1 MNTTT
6 DHNSIASD
14 PSKSKGRLVKEV
26 YSLTRSEFQR
36 DRDRILHSAAFR
48 RLKHKTQ
55 VFVSHEGDH
64 YRTRLTHS
72 LEVSQIARSICR
84 VFSLNEDLAETL
96 SISHDIG
103 HPPFGHA
110 GEQALSEAMINYG
123 GFDHNEQAIR
133 VVHLL
138 EKKYFDF
145 DGLNLTWETLEGLA
159 KHNGP
164 IIKNVPQTIVNLN
177 DKFNLK
183 LNEFSSIEAQIASI
197 ADDIAYNNH
206 DLDDGLRAGFFT
218 YEDLKELPILSKIL
232 DEFPNNYRTRDTQRI
247 NNEITRKSTAL
258 MIEDVINTIKLNIKK
273 FDLSNDKEVRMLDG
287 KIASFSDK
295 FSRDVDSIKS
305 FLNSKMYNHDKV
317 IKMTNDASQIITFLF
332 RKFMD
337 DENLM
342 HKDFK
347 IRLEN
352 ENKARVVCDYIA
364 GMTPLRKITTT
375 KDFADAVLFFASPWA
390 RAITGQ
396 NLIVDGGLVLN

>member
-14 PSKSKGRLVKEV
+14 PSKSKGRLVKEI

-164 IIKNVPQTIVNLN
+164 IKKNVPQTISNLN
-177 DKFNLK
+177 DKFDLK

-218 YEDLKELPILSKIL
+218 YEDLRELPILSKIF
-232 DEFPNNYRTRDTQRI
+232 DEFPSNYRTRDTQRI

-273 FDLSNDKEVRMLDG
+273 FDLSSDKEVRMADG

-295 FSRDVDSIKS
+295 FSRDVDTIKI

-317 IKMTNDASQIITFLF
+317 IKMTNDASQIIAFLF
-332 RKFMD
+332 KKFMD

-364 GMTPLRKITTT
+364 GMT
-375 KDFADAVLFFASPWA
+375 DNYASE
-390 RAITGQ
+390 IYKS
-396 NLIVDGGLVLN
+396 IK